1 MPNTVCET
9 RSFTREEFYELVWS
23 APATKLGVDL
33 GCSDVMIGKVC
44 KSFDIPKPYSGYWAK
59 LDNGK
64 VAQTNCALYALQTAL
79 FTWIANLL
87 RI

>member
-1 MPNTVCET
+1 
-9 RSFTREEFYELVWS
+9 
-23 APATKLGVDL
+23 
-33 GCSDVMIGKVC
+33 MIGKIC
-44 KSFDIPKPYSGYWAK
+44 KSFDISKPYAGYWAK

-64 VAQTNCALYALQTAL
+64 VPQTNCALYALQAAL